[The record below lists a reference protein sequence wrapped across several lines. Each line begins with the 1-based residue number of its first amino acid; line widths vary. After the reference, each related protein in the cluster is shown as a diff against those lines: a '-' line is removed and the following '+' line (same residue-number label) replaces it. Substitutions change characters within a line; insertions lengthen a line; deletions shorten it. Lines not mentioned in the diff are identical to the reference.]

1 LILQLKNTILEGGMR
16 DFLAVVTVAIEQIRS
31 RARILMI
38 ISGLSANTRAFLLFL
53 IIYLPFFSS
62 NKLRIVFFRIFSQSK
77 SWHGK

>member
-1 LILQLKNTILEGGMR
+1 MR

-53 IIYLPFFSS
+53 LSQVCAFIGACHIHCFHILVGTESCANTYFDFESASS
-62 NKLRIVFFRIFSQSK
+62 
-77 SWHGK
+77 G

>member
-1 LILQLKNTILEGGMR
+1 MR

-53 IIYLPFFSS
+53 LSVYLPFFSS